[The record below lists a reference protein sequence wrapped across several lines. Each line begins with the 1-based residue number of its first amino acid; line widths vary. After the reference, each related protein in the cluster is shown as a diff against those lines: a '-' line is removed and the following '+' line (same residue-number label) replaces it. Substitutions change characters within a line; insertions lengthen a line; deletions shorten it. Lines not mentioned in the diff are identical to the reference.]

1 MEQSFIN
8 GKVNLLIENYKALNE
23 VKGSWQMGL
32 IQHSCALAFTLK
44 NKKISPRLVEERIE
58 LIKKILDY
66 SLILEDIICFIW
78 QHYFRLNQ
86 IQKVVLR

>member
-44 NKKISPRLVEERIE
+44 NKRISPRLVEE
-58 LIKKILDY
+58 
-66 SLILEDIICFIW
+66 
-78 QHYFRLNQ
+78 
-86 IQKVVLR
+86 